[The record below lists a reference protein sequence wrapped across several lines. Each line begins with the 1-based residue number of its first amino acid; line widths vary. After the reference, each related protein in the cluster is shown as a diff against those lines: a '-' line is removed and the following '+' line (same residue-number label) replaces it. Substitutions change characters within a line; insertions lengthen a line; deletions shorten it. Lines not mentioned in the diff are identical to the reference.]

1 MVSDAKDGPAKHVS
15 PATKTALV
23 DVSST
28 KVEKPVLV
36 YLILKFRGAKGLLIP
51 SSLFLVLNSLSLCD
65 ISETS
70 SGFK

>member
-36 YLILKFRGAKGLLIP
+36 YL
-51 SSLFLVLNSLSLCD
+51 NSLK
-65 ISETS
+65 I
-70 SGFK
+70 